1 MSGVTQM
8 LKTIFLG
15 AAQTLRAI
23 LNCQKLYKCM
33 EYHNCQTLYKYTTNR
48 RYIILQLS
56 RCMRRLGAIS
66 NFQDYKTSNVGFIVI
81 KINMTHISDRKCI
94 FGRSICE
101 SESMAFCICNLN
113 SLYISKLSTLQLKI
127 DFTAS
132 Q

>member
-48 RYIILQLS
+48 SYIILQLS
-56 RCMRRLGAIS
+56 RGMQTLRAIS
-66 NFQDYKTSNVGFIVI
+66 DFQDYKTSNVGFIVI

-94 FGRSICE
+94 FGRSICV

-113 SLYISKLSTLQLKI
+113 SLHISKLSTLQLKI